1 MRKRFLPLTT
11 LFVVAC
17 GSSPAVKPTEP
28 AKDNATNTATGGA
41 NERRDAAEV
50 AVATTTPGTA
60 YDLTPVAEP
69 QDVIAL
75 LGWKNPAETL
85 RAFSACADTKP
96 ERALDAAEIG
106 MRGILRDVVS
116 SSVDVRG
123 LAAAVAYDAPI
134 FGVASLDPQT
144 KGPGGFVAFSI
155 GLSSLDKAKAA
166 VESAG
171 PLTEISPGHFRIA
184 GRSEPVCIIAPS
196 TGPSP
201 VRLVCGPREKDV
213 VTLAPYLT
221 RTLPAASVAKS
232 DVHVELRL
240 APAEAR
246 YGSLLRSQI
255 QGLPVLAQAEGSIGE
270 PKFDKAVVDA
280 ATGVADE
287 VVALVADADKI
298 SVDAAL
304 DQVSCLNASA
314 SLSLRGKTSWL
325 GGIMA
330 DRLDRA
336 GPPPAIFW
344 RAPKD
349 SASVFYGRGT
359 DPKKFAPIL
368 RTARLLIEGGLAK
381 IQIGS
386 EADHRALSEI
396 LDFSV
401 GPYVETVSA
410 SGPHPDVPADKL
422 TTPQQEMDSFLG
434 SFTGWTLVGFE
445 EGPAA
450 MSKELKRVADVYA
463 RKGYQDALKKALGK
477 KAGVLMPQVKVGPG
491 PAALGAGSLDLSI
504 KVDKL
509 PAAEMG
515 ILKTAKGKDT
525 VSAELHVLLM
535 PDGKSRTWMG
545 IGVGKPDDLV
555 KRLLG
560 VKTGAP
566 EDGTI
571 AVRKDLEPLRRGD
584 NMSAGF
590 ITMKMFTKSM
600 QRSSKI
606 AGGRRNDQMME
617 KVLKSFATMPHQGD
631 SPIFVT
637 TTSKGVDAP
646 TGSFNIAASKP
657 VMEDVGWLLKT
668 LAP

>member
-1 MRKRFLPLTT
+1 MRKQFLPLLP
-11 LFVVAC
+11 LFVLAC
-17 GSSPAVKPTEP
+17 GSPPPVKTAEDTKESAVK
-28 AKDNATNTATGGA
+28 
-41 NERRDAAEV
+41 DAPSEKTRAEV
-50 AVATTTPGTA
+50 AVAATTPGTA

-69 QDVIAL
+69 QDVVAL
-75 LGWKNPAETL
+75 LGWKNPADTL

-96 ERALDAAEIG
+96 ERALDAAEFG
-106 MRGILRDVVS
+106 MRNILRDVVS
-116 SSVDVRG
+116 SSVDVRA
-123 LAAAVAYDAPI
+123 LAAAVAYDAPV
-134 FGVASLDPQT
+134 FGVVALDPQT
-144 KGPGGFVAFSI
+144 KGPGGFVAFSL
-155 GLSSLDKAKAA
+155 GLTSLDKAKAA
-166 VESAG
+166 VEAAG
-171 PLTEISPGHFRIA
+171 PLTEMSPGHFRIA
-184 GRSEPVCIIAPS
+184 GRGDPVCILAPS

-201 VRLVCGPREKDV
+201 VRLVCGPREKDIV
-213 VTLAPYLT
+213 ALAPYLT
-221 RTLPAASVAKS
+221 RTLPTASLAKS

-240 APAEAR
+240 MPAEAR

-298 SVDAAL
+298 SIDASV

-314 SLSLRGKTSWL
+314 SLALRGKTSWL
-325 GGIMA
+325 GGVMA
-330 DRLDRA
+330 DRPDRA

-349 SASVFYGRGT
+349 AASVFYGRGA
-359 DPKKFAPIL
+359 DPKKFSPIL
-368 RTARLLIEGGLAK
+368 RTARLMLEGGLAK
-381 IQIGS
+381 LQIGS

-396 LDFSV
+396 LEVSV

-410 SGPHPDVPADKL
+410 SGPGESASADKPA
-422 TTPQQEMDSFLG
+422 TPQQEMDAFLG
-434 SFTGWTLVGFE
+434 NYAGWTVFGYE

-450 MSKELKRVADVYA
+450 MAKQLKRIADVYA

-477 KAGVLMPQVKVGPG
+477 KGSVLLPQVKFGAG
-491 PAALGAGSLDLSI
+491 PAALGAGSFDLSI

-515 ILKTAKGKDT
+515 ILKTAKAKET
-525 VSAELHVLLM
+525 VSAELHLLLM
-535 PDGKSRTWMG
+535 PDGKSRTWLG
-545 IGVGKPDDLV
+545 VGVGKPESLI
-555 KRLLG
+555 KRMLS

-571 AVRKDLEPLRRGD
+571 AARKDLEPLRRGD

-600 QRSSKI
+600 QRSSGLGGLG
-606 AGGRRNDQMME
+606 GGRRGEQLME
-617 KVLKSFATMPHQGD
+617 KVLKSFATMPHQGE
-631 SPIFVT
+631 SPIFMT
-637 TTSKGVDAP
+637 TTSKGADAP
-646 TGSFNIAASKP
+646 TGSISVAAPKP
-657 VMEDVGWLLKT
+657 VMEDIGWLIKT